1 MVIIN
6 FLWFAIKVLGLV
18 FITGLLLN
26 LILDV
31 IIIEPIMQ
39 RAVKSIIAQRD
50 AEHLEDQKGFT
61 QQQLRKQREKAWKN
75 AKCAINYLRED
86 LIHN

>member
-6 FLWFAIKVLGLV
+6 CLWFAIKVLGLV

-39 RAVKSIIAQRD
+39 RAVKRRKLKILDII
-50 AEHLEDQKGFT
+50 
-61 QQQLRKQREKAWKN
+61 
-75 AKCAINYLRED
+75 
-86 LIHN
+86 IHKMANGEE